1 MVKLICLVA
10 VVSLMSFA
18 VGCGPKEDDF
28 GEKAST
34 GTQITETVQTTDGA
48 ATTEDSATTTE
59 ETTAVTTDDGTSD
72 DNNNW
77 TGIY

>member
-10 VVSLMSFA
+10 ALSLMTFA
-18 VGCGPKEDDF
+18 VGCRPNDS
-28 GEKAST
+28 EKMESS
-34 GTQITETVQTTDGA
+34 GTQIAETVQTQTD
-48 ATTEDSATTTE
+48 ATTEGSTSTTE
-59 ETTAVTTDDGTSD
+59 ETTAATTDNGNSD